1 MRSTDDRV
9 SLTGLAG
16 SKNLES
22 PVPGAQEL
30 IQNSF
35 IFLERVKRG
44 FEENLWNQGIYT
56 WDSFLNSK
64 KVNGLSNRRK
74 LYYNR
79 KILEAR
85 KQLYNFNSTYF
96 KNILPQSEYYR
107 LYDFFKEDGV
117 FLDIETTGL
126 DMKNNDI
133 TLIGLFDGVN
143 TKTMIKN
150 INFDYKTL
158 KNELKKYKL
167 IVTFNGSSFDVPFIN
182 KLYPNLLPDIPNF
195 DVKSITDKL
204 GLKGGLKEIEKKLG
218 IKRNKII
225 EKFYGGDALK
235 LWKMYRATGDDY
247 YLKLLVEYN
256 EEDIVNLKTIADYCV
271 KKLTINFPKTMG

>member
-1 MRSTDDRV
+1 V
-9 SLTGLAG
+9 
-16 SKNLES
+16 
-22 PVPGAQEL
+22 

-44 FEENLWNQGIYT
+44 IEENLWKQGIDS

-64 KVNGLSNRRK
+64 KIKGLSLTRK
-74 LYYNR
+74 IYYNR

-107 LYDFFKEDGV
+107 LYDFFKEDAV

-126 DMKNNDI
+126 DSNNNDI
-133 TLIGLFDGVN
+133 TVIGLFDGIN
-143 TKTMIKN
+143 TKTMIKG
-150 INFDYKTL
+150 INLDYKVL
-158 KNELKKYKL
+158 KEEFKKYKL
-167 IVTFNGSSFDVPFIN
+167 IVTFNGSSFDIPFIN
-182 KLYPNLLPDIPNF
+182 KIYPNLLPNIPNF
-195 DVKSITDKL
+195 DVKSITGRL
-204 GLKGGLKEIEKKLG
+204 NLKGGLKEIEKKLG

-235 LWKMYRATGDDY
+235 LWKMYRATGDEY

-256 EEDIVNLKTIADYCV
+256 EEDIINLKTIAEYCV
-271 KKLTINFPKTMG
+271 EKLKKQFPKN